1 MMDSQDIFNSSLA
14 IFSTATFMDIENSVD
29 KIHKYIAQESNVK
42 DMHRLIKMILDIVR
56 IKKISEEEKVFLLK
70 KASEYYTQEMMYRYL
85 YTTRYMDENVKDR
98 SPFSDIALYVEHQ
111 LVKHHVEKKCHC
123 SKNSNYHRLPKGS

>member
-14 IFSTATFMDIENSVD
+14 IFSTATFMEIENTVD

-70 KASEYYTQEMMYRYL
+70 DNTVAVLLLSTLLSSYNPEMLR
-85 YTTRYMDENVKDR
+85 RW
-98 SPFSDIALYVEHQ
+98 
-111 LVKHHVEKKCHC
+111 
-123 SKNSNYHRLPKGS
+123 RL